1 MSNTIQKTAQGAIDL
16 NSVRISTMETQ
27 IREMR
32 SLVLSQG
39 EELSSIH
46 QMLGGLSEAID
57 SLHLLLVMLG
67 VTQEEVKQAK
77 ENMTQIYAYQ
87 DYEEGEAA
95 EDENGEDGD
104 DGDDDSLP
112 PPEIASFPVPQTLAR
127 RGEPTLPILRLAAA
141 IEAIETL
148 IRKHLDLTEEEIQEA
163 VKEAVGAMQQ
173 AAEPEPETEESK

>member
-104 DGDDDSLP
+104 DDSLP